1 MKKILIA
8 VMCFLSVQI
17 YSQTGAYFYH
27 QLPDMPGVI
36 CLVDTSFRGQFKRQL
51 SSVSTQLDE
60 VYSKKKKEVQKEA
73 DDLRPEMEKKIAKD
87 SGLSDADIQKL
98 KNKNLSKEE
107 KKKIADKMMQNKA
120 NISMEEIERLKKMS
134 KEGKEAWAEAYST
147 EVMAN
152 MQSGDSVKTE
162 EQIKIEKE
170 LEKNSK
176 LNDLVKEQK
185 LIIDRIYAVDKKYAN
200 QMEELRKEDSIQT
213 VILEA
218 QLEPLRKQL
227 LDYPTKEQQKSIYKQ
242 MAGHYLTYCN
252 KLSPMNINMIS
263 DAKNSLGPLL
273 PEYDRLEE
281 LNTEINKIMLGAKD
295 GLNSPGLM
303 QLGAVKSL
311 INIMAGTYSYT
322 IPQDIALKVLGE

>member
-1 MKKILIA
+1 MKKIFVVAL
-8 VMCFLSVQI
+8 CLFSGQI
-17 YSQTGAYFYH
+17 LAQTGEYFYSR
-27 QLPDMPGVI
+27 LPNLPGAV
-36 CLVDTSFRGQFKRQL
+36 CLVDTAQRGLFARQL

-73 DDLRPEMEKKIAKD
+73 DELRPEMEKKIAKD
-87 SGLSDADIQKL
+87 SGLSDEDIQKL

-107 KKKIADKMMQNKA
+107 KKKIADKMMQSKA

-147 EVMAN
+147 EIMSS

-162 EQIKIEKE
+162 EQIKMEKE
-170 LEKNSK
+170 LEKNSR
-176 LNDLVKEQK
+176 LNELVKEQT
-185 LIIDRIYAVDKKYAN
+185 LIVERIHAVDKKYAN
-200 QMEELRKEDSIQT
+200 KMEELRKEDSIQT

-227 LDYPTKEQQKSIYKQ
+227 LDYPTKEQQKSIYKL
-242 MAGHYLTYCN
+242 MFGYYLNYCN
-252 KLSPMNINMIS
+252 KLSPMNINMIA
-263 DAKNSLGPLL
+263 DAKDSLEPLL
-273 PEYDRLEE
+273 PEYNRLEE

-311 INIMAGTYSYT
+311 INIMADAYSYT
-322 IPQDIALKVLGE
+322 IPQDIALKVSEE

>member
-1 MKKILIA
+1 MKMILIA
-8 VMCFLSVQI
+8 AMCFLSVRI
-17 YSQTGAYFYH
+17 YSQTGAYFYAR
-27 QLPDMPGVI
+27 LPNLPGAI
-36 CLVDTSFRGQFKRQL
+36 CLVDTAERGLFTSQL
-51 SSVSTQLDE
+51 SSISVQLDV

-73 DDLRPEMEKKIAKD
+73 DDLRPEMEKKIARD
-87 SGLSDADIQKL
+87 SGLSEADIQKL
-98 KNKNLSKEE
+98 KNKKLSKEE

-162 EQIKIEKE
+162 EQIKMEKE
-170 LEKNSK
+170 LEKNST
-176 LNDLVKEQK
+176 LNELVKEQK

-213 VILEA
+213 IILEA

-227 LDYPTKEQQKSIYKQ
+227 LEYPTKEQQKSIYKL
-242 MAGHYLTYCN
+242 MFGYYLTYCN
-252 KLSPMNINMIS
+252 KLSPMNINMIA
-263 DAKNSLGPLL
+263 DAKESIGPLL
-273 PEYDRLEE
+273 PEYDRLEV

-311 INIMAGTYSYT
+311 ISIMAGAYSYT
-322 IPQDIALKVLGE
+322 IPRDIALKVLGE

>member
-1 MKKILIA
+1 MKNFYVA
-8 VMCFLSVQI
+8 VLCLFSVQI
-17 YSQTGAYFYH
+17 YSQTGAYFYSR
-27 QLPDMPGVI
+27 LPNLPGAV
-36 CLVDTSFRGQFKRQL
+36 CLVDTAFRGQFTRL
-51 SSVSTQLDE
+51 LGSVSKQLDE

-73 DDLRPEMEKKIAKD
+73 DELKPEMEKKLAKD

-98 KNKNLSKEE
+98 KNKNISKEE
-107 KKKIADKMMQNKA
+107 KKKIADKMLQNKA

-162 EQIKIEKE
+162 DQINMEKE
-170 LEKNSK
+170 LETNYK
-176 LNDLVKEQK
+176 LNELVKEQK
-185 LIIDRIYAVDKKYAN
+185 LILDRIHAIDKKYAN
-200 QMEELRKEDSIQT
+200 RMEELRKEDSIQT

-218 QLEPLRKQL
+218 KLEPLRKQL
-227 LDYPTKEQQKSIYKQ
+227 LNYPTKEQQKSIYQ
-242 MAGHYLTYCN
+242 EMAQHYLSYCN
-252 KLSPMNINMIS
+252 KLSPMNINMIA
-263 DAKNSLGPLL
+263 DAKNSLEPLL

-311 INIMAGTYSYT
+311 IDIMAGAYSYT
-322 IPQDIALKVLGE
+322 IPQDIALKVSGE

>member
-17 YSQTGAYFYH
+17 FSQTGEYFYSR
-27 QLPDMPGVI
+27 LPDLPAAV
-36 CLVDTSFRGQFKRQL
+36 CVVDTSFQGQFMRQL
-51 SSVSTQLDE
+51 GSVSKQLDE

-73 DDLRPEMEKKIAKD
+73 DNLKPEMEKKIAKD

-147 EVMAN
+147 EMMAT

-162 EQIKIEKE
+162 EQIKMEKE

-176 LNDLVKEQK
+176 INELVKEQK
-185 LIIDRIYAVDKKYAN
+185 LIIDRVHAVDKKFAN
-200 QMEELRKEDSIQT
+200 KMEELRKEDSIQT

-218 QLEPLRKQL
+218 KLKPLRKQL
-227 LDYPTKEQQKSIYKQ
+227 ENYPSKEQQKSIYQQ
-242 MAGHYLTYCN
+242 MAGYYLTYCN
-252 KLSPMNINMIS
+252 KLSPMNINMIA
-263 DAKNSLGPLL
+263 DAKNSLAPLL
-273 PEYDRLEE
+273 PEYDRLEK
-281 LNTEINKIMLGAKD
+281 LNTEINKIMFGAKD

-311 INIMAGTYSYT
+311 IDIMAGAYSYT
-322 IPQDIALKVLGE
+322 IPLDIALKVNE

>member
-8 VMCFLSVQI
+8 LMCFFYVQI
-17 YSQTGAYFYH
+17 YSQTGASFYSK
-27 QLPDMPGVI
+27 LPDMPGAI
-36 CLVDTSFRGQFKRQL
+36 CLADTLFRGQFERQL
-51 SSVSTQLDE
+51 SSVSVQLDE

-73 DDLRPEMEKKIAKD
+73 DDFKPEMEKKIAKD

-147 EVMAN
+147 EVMAD

-162 EQIKIEKE
+162 EQIKMEKE
-170 LEKNSK
+170 LEKNTK
-176 LNDLVKEQK
+176 LNELVKEQK

-213 VILEA
+213 IILEA
-218 QLEPLRKQL
+218 KLEPLRKQL
-227 LDYPTKEQQKSIYKQ
+227 LGYPTKEQQKSIYKS
-242 MAGHYLTYCN
+242 MFGYYLTYCN
-252 KLSPMNINMIS
+252 KLSPMNINMIAN
-263 DAKNSLGPLL
+263 AKESLEPLL

-311 INIMAGTYSYT
+311 ISIMAGTYSYT
-322 IPQDIALKVLGE
+322 IPQDIALWVQGE

>member
-1 MKKILIA
+1 MKKLFISL
-8 VMCFLSVQI
+8 MFLFSLQI
-17 YSQTGAYFYH
+17 FAQTGAYFYY
-27 QLPDMPGVI
+27 QLPEMPGAI
-36 CLVDTSFRGQFKRQL
+36 CVVDTSFQGQFMRQL
-51 SSVSTQLDE
+51 GSVGRQLDE

-73 DDLRPEMEKKIAKD
+73 DNLKPEMEKKIAKD

-107 KKKIADKMMQNKA
+107 KKKIADKMLQNKA

-162 EQIKIEKE
+162 EQIKMEKE
-170 LEKNSK
+170 LDKNTK
-176 LNDLVKEQK
+176 LNELVKEQK

-218 QLEPLRKQL
+218 KLEPLRKQL
-227 LDYPTKEQQKSIYKQ
+227 LGYPTKEQQKSIYQ
-242 MAGHYLTYCN
+242 EMAQHYLTYCN
-252 KLSPMNINMIS
+252 KLSPMNINMIAN
-263 DAKNSLGPLL
+263 AKESLEPLL

-311 INIMAGTYSYT
+311 INIMADTYSYT
-322 IPQDIALKVLGE
+322 IPQDIALKVLGD